1 MGRALAIVLLLVACS
16 EREKKAPE
24 LAEYLYARTGDP
36 SVVDEWRLTREEWS
50 RVVVEPYVKLYDNY
64 VQRFAA
70 HAPGLRSQFARKHP
84 IVTRA
89 HVAGDPV
96 ATRDQA
102 ITRWALPTLAP
113 SRVAEFAGRPA
124 VPIDAVFVEVNGRW
138 KAIVGL
144 ATIVRAHIFELDPSC
159 APAIDQLDPA
169 GGRCIEAAWAVADT
183 ALREDR
189 LRLAHRCGLARDLCG
204 KPRP

>member
-1 MGRALAIVLLLVACS
+1 MGRALAVALLVACGGG
-16 EREKKAPE
+16 RADDDKAPE
-24 LAEYLYARTGDP
+24 LAEYLYARSGDP
-36 SVVDEWRLTREEWS
+36 SVVDEWRLTRAEWE
-50 RVVVEPYVKLYDNY
+50 RVVVPPYAKLYDHY
-64 VQRFAA
+64 VRAFAGA
-70 HAPGLRSQFARKHP
+70 APTLRAQLANKHP

-96 ATRDQA
+96 STRDQA

-113 SRVAEFAGRPA
+113 TRVAELAGKPA
-124 VPIDAVFVEVNGRW
+124 TAIDAVFVEVGGRW

-144 ATIVRAHIFELDPSC
+144 APIVRAQIFELDPTC

-169 GGRCIEAAWAVADT
+169 GGRCIEAAWAVADA

-189 LRLAHRCGLARDLCG
+189 LRLSHLCGLARDLCA
-204 KPRP
+204 PR